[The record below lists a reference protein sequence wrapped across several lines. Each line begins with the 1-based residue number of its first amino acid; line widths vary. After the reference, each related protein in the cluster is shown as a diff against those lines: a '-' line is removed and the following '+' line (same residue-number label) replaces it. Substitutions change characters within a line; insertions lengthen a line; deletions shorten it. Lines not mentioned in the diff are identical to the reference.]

1 MGVTRRKDET
11 DLEWAERRLSEIERT
26 SEDRRNEIK
35 RLKRRAGQAEK
46 DLVKSQELLG
56 KVAEL
61 RQTDLKVPTWV
72 GKLPKS
78 KAAREHTVRPLLL
91 LSDLHL
97 DEVVDPDTMDGYN
110 AYDREIAQQR
120 LERVI
125 ESTIHWLRTY
135 TANLSYDGITV
146 ALGGDILTGVIH
158 DELTRTNAAP
168 LPDTIAFWTPF
179 LASLLEHLADEFGM
193 VHVPSVDGNHDRMMK
208 RMEHKNRAKMS
219 WWWVMAAWL
228 ADHFRDDDRIHFT
241 HSESSELMIPVFDT
255 NILMV
260 HGDGAKGG
268 GGIGG
273 IWPPITRYVHKV
285 QSVYTAQG
293 RPFDF
298 AIMGHWHQHAI
309 GANFIVNGS
318 TKGYDEYAKAN
329 AFPYAKPS
337 QTLML
342 ISPERGR
349 TAVTEIFAE

>member
-1 MGVTRRKDET
+1 VSKRRQNETEAEWLQRQLTEARQLNDE
-11 DLEWAERRLSEIERT
+11 RY
-26 SEDRRNEIK
+26 NEIK
-35 RLKRRAGQAEK
+35 RLRREAGSSAAELAK
-46 DLVKSQELLG
+46 AEQLLG
-56 KVAEL
+56 KVSEL
-61 RQTDLKVPTWV
+61 RARDFSTPNW
-72 GKLPKS
+72 
-78 KAAREHTVRPLLL
+78 AARMPKTKTAKAHTVRPVLM

-97 DEVVDPDTMDGYN
+97 DEVVDPDTMDGFNSYN
-110 AYDREIAQQR
+110 REIAEQR
-120 LERVI
+120 LEVVAAK
-125 ESTIHWLRTY
+125 TVDWLRTY
-135 TANLSYDGITV
+135 TANLAYDGITV
-146 ALGGDILTGVIH
+146 CLGGDILTGNIH

-168 LPDTIAFWTPF
+168 LPDTIAHWTPVI
-179 LASLLEHLADEFGM
+179 AGLLEYFADEFGS

-208 RMEHKNRAKMS
+208 RMEHKNRAQMS

-241 HSESSELMIPVFDT
+241 HSESSELIVPVFDT
-255 NILMV
+255 RILLV

-273 IWPPITRYVHKV
+273 IWPPISRYVHKL
-285 QSVYTAQG
+285 QTVYGSQR

-309 GANFIVNGS
+309 GSNFIVNGT

-329 AFPYAKPS
+329 TFPFAPPS

-349 TAVTEIFAE
+349 TAVTEIFCE

>member
-1 MGVTRRKDET
+1 MPSRRKDES
-11 DLEWAERRLSEIERT
+11 DLDFALRQLDESKATGAERY
-26 SEDRRNEIK
+26 NEIK
-35 RLKRRAGQAEK
+35 RLRLSNGKI
-46 DLVKSQELLG
+46 VQELDKVNTLLG
-56 KVAEL
+56 TVTEL
-61 RQTDLKVPTWV
+61 RKKDLKVPSWT
-72 GKLPKS
+72 GKLPRS
-78 KAAREHTVRPLLL
+78 KAAKLHTVRPLLL

-97 DEVVDPDTMDGYN
+97 DEIVDPDTMDGFN
-110 AYDREIAQQR
+110 SYDRHIAEAR

-125 ESTIHWLRTY
+125 EGAIYWLKTY
-135 TANLSYDGITV
+135 TANLSYDGITC

-158 DELTRTNAAP
+158 DELTRTNYAP
-168 LPDTIAFWTPF
+168 LPDTIAHWTPF
-179 LASLLEHLADEFGM
+179 LASMLEHLADEFGM

-228 ADHFRDDDRIHFT
+228 ADHFKDDDRIHFT
-241 HSESSELMIPVFDT
+241 HSESSELVIPIFDQ

-273 IWPPITRYVHKV
+273 IWPPITRYTHKL
-285 QSVYTAQG
+285 QSVYTTQG

-309 GANFIVNGS
+309 GSNFVVNGS

-349 TAVTEIFAE
+349 TAVTEIFCE